1 VRVATSSFRA
11 LLVDDEAPARR
22 TLQLLLRPHRDV
34 DVIGECTSGPEAVD
48 VIRRTRPDLLFL
60 DVQLPGFNGFE
71 VLERVKQVPPS
82 VIFVTAYDEHAIR
95 AFDASA
101 VDYLLK
107 PFEDERF
114 DRALERAK
122 ARVRQKRL
130 EDLATGRPDA
140 TTPTSFPDRLAIRDS
155 GRIHFVHTSEIDW
168 IEAQDYYVQLH
179 VGDRTYLIRDRMHL
193 LEARLDPRRFVR
205 IHRSSIV
212 NIDRVKELQPFFH
225 GEYTVL
231 LEDGTR
237 LKLSRNYRHHL
248 ELLLGRV

>member
-1 VRVATSSFRA
+1 
-11 LLVDDEAPARR
+11 
-22 TLQLLLRPHRDV
+22 
-34 DVIGECTSGPEAVD
+34 
-48 VIRRTRPDLLFL
+48 
-60 DVQLPGFNGFE
+60 
-71 VLERVKQVPPS
+71 

-130 EDLATGRPDA
+130 EDLGPPVGSGQT
-140 TTPTSFPDRLAIRDS
+140 TTPNSFLERLAIRDS
-155 GRIHFVHTSEIDW
+155 GRIHFVRTSEIDW

-179 VGDRTYLIRDRMHL
+179 VRDHTYLIRERMHL

>member
-1 VRVATSSFRA
+1 
-11 LLVDDEAPARR
+11 
-22 TLQLLLRPHRDV
+22 
-34 DVIGECTSGPEAVD
+34 VD

-101 VDYLLK
+101 ADYLLK

-130 EDLATGRPDA
+130 EDLATGSPQA
-140 TTPTSFPDRLAIRDS
+140 TTPTSFLDRLAIRDS
-155 GRIHFVHTSEIDW
+155 GRIHFVRTSEIDW

-179 VGDRTYLIRDRMHL
+179 VRDRTYLIRDRMHL

-231 LEDGTR
+231 LEDGAR

>member
-1 VRVATSSFRA
+1 
-11 LLVDDEAPARR
+11 
-22 TLQLLLRPHRDV
+22 
-34 DVIGECTSGPEAVD
+34 VD

-107 PFEDERF
+107 PFEDERV

-130 EDLATGRPDA
+130 EDLATGSPPA
-140 TTPTSFPDRLAIRDS
+140 TTPTTFLDRLAIRDS
-155 GRIHFVHTSEIDW
+155 GRIHFVRTSEIDW

-179 VGDRTYLIRDRMHL
+179 VRDGTYLIRDRMHL